1 LFDGVKHGVADGVGV
16 GVGDAHG
23 SELVFDAVGVLV
35 NVGVV
40 PIVAVGVGVG
50 KLSQEQSYLANP
62 S

>member
-1 LFDGVKHGVADGVGV
+1 MFDGVKQGVADGVGV
-16 GVGDAHG
+16 GVGDAQG

-40 PIVAVGVGVG
+40 PIVVVGVGVG
-50 KLSQEQSYLANP
+50 KLTQEQSYFAKP